1 MENEL
6 FQPDIHISF
15 LAIGI
20 AVAAH
25 FIFGFIWYT
34 PLFGKAWAKEMGFS
48 MDMEVPKGMLVKN
61 LVINL
66 IGNFLLAWVL
76 AHNIAAWDPHSWG
89 HDSDFMPKAAS
100 AIMSAV
106 FTWIGFFIPQ
116 GLNDVT
122 WGMKSWKLFFINT
135 SYHLLMLLIVS
146 FILVF
151 VK

>member
-1 MENEL
+1 MENGII
-6 FQPDIHISF
+6 QPDIHISF

-34 PLFGKAWAKEMGFS
+34 PLFGKAWAKEMGHPT
-48 MDMEVPKGMLVKN
+48 DMKVTGGMMAKN
-61 LVINL
+61 LIVNL

-76 AHNIAAWDPHSWG
+76 AHNIAAWDPRSWG
-89 HDSDFMPKAAS
+89 YHSDCMPGAAS

-106 FTWIGFFIPQ
+106 FTWIGFFVPQ
-116 GLNDVT
+116 SLNDVT

-135 SYHLLMLLIVS
+135 FYHLLMLLIVS